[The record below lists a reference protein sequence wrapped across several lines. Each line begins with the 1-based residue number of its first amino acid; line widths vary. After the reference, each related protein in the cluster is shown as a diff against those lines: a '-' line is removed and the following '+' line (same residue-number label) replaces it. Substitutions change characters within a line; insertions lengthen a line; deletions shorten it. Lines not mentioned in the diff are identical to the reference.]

1 MDFGIARAVAEAQV
15 TLPGTTLGSV
25 HYFSPEQARG
35 DATTAASD
43 IYSLGIVLY
52 EMLTGVRPWEGDSAA
67 GVALAR
73 LSGPIPD
80 PATVRPGLPPELA
93 AIARQALAREPA
105 DRFPSASAMAD
116 QLESW
121 LATPPPAPTITRPGV
136 VGAAGAAGV
145 AGRSAGRR
153 VGQRWCLAERI
164 RWTGRRHLRHGACQ
178 SGPRSL
184 SPRGLRGD
192 GRRRHR
198 RRGRRGAILPTALA
212 AHRRPRRNAYRSPGE
227 DDAPGG
233 PGAMVWLTGIAAI
246 VMLAAIAF
254 LAYQLVAGGGPAP
267 SSGPGQVIVP
277 SFVGQPFDTA
287 RQTADGLGITLVQG
301 ATQESGQP
309 VGTILAQDP
318 IGGTSLAKG
327 GTVKVTL
334 ATSAALVP
342 APDLKNRTLSEAV
355 QAIVDAGLRSGNV
368 TQAPDPDRS
377 ARAGGVAEPLGGH
390 RSGEGDPDRLRHLDR
405 TRGVAVGQRLA
416 EPEPELNATANP
428 AADPRADADA
438 DPTTNPATDPR
449 TDADTHADAGA
460 ERRRRPE
467 SAAEL
472 LARRAGAS
480 ASPVARG
487 AASPDLHAGV
497 VERSAELDLRLADAD
512 AHLGGLEVRQ
522 EFVADRL
529 GQGLEQAER
538 GRLDDLPD
546 RVVDASVVDRLRQVV
561 VDGRRLQIEHDLD
574 VDLERLGREQLVVVV
589 AVAALEAHVG
599 QDNSIA
605 QLGPPWAAAGRQF
618 ARTMASLI
626 RAARTLARTS

>member
-1 MDFGIARAVAEAQV
+1 MADIGQILGGRYRLIELLGQGGMATIYRAADTGLGRDVALKLLRPEYLRDPDFSSRFRQEAQAAASLSHPNVVTVYDYGEDPSGPFIVMELVDGEDLATILRRSGALPARQSARIAAGVGRALAAAHASGIVHRDIKPGNVLIGRDGRVKVVDFGIARAVAEAQV

-116 QLESW
+116 QLEAW

-145 AGRSAGRR
+145 AGRSPGAPSGSGGASPSGSAGPGVVFSGTARANPARVPYPPEAYAGMADDGIDAGAARR
-153 VGQRWCLAERI
+153 DPADGA
-164 RWTGRRHLRHGACQ
+164 RRP
-178 SGPRSL
+178 SG
-184 SPRGLRGD
+184 
-192 GRRRHR
+192 
-198 RRGRRGAILPTALA
+198 
-212 AHRRPRRNAYRSPGE
+212 PRRNAYHSPGE

-368 TQAPDPDRS
+368 TQAPDPIVPAGLVASQSPS
-377 ARAGGVAEPLGGH
+377 AGIAVAKGTPIDFVISTG
-390 RSGEGDPDRLRHLDR
+390 
-405 TRGVAVGQRLA
+405 
-416 EPEPELNATANP
+416 PEASPS
-428 AADPRADADA
+428 D
-438 DPTTNPATDPR
+438 
-449 TDADTHADAGA
+449 
-460 ERRRRPE
+460 
-467 SAAEL
+467 
-472 LARRAGAS
+472 S
-480 ASPVARG
+480 ASP
-487 AASPDLHAGV
+487 SPSPSSTPPPTPPPTP
-497 VERSAELDLRLADAD
+497 EPTPTPTPPPTPPPSPEPTPTPTPTP
-512 AHLGGLEVRQ
+512 E
-522 EFVADRL
+522 
-529 GQGLEQAER
+529 
-538 GRLDDLPD
+538 P
-546 RVVDASVVDRLRQVV
+546 SVV
-561 VDGRRLQIEHDLD
+561 VDQ
-574 VDLERLGREQLVVVV
+574 
-589 AVAALEAHVG
+589 
-599 QDNSIA
+599 S
-605 QLGPPWAAAGRQF
+605 PPPSF
-618 ARTMASLI
+618 
-626 RAARTLARTS
+626 